1 MPDLNGIPQSL
12 RNASRW
18 MRLAGVPA
26 LIAHPDWKGEGS
38 VLRARP
44 WLLWIHGRSV
54 HKELDPGRYLRLLR
68 SGIASVALDL
78 PGHGERATPE
88 GGDLGNTLP
97 MIAQMADEIDAVVE
111 RVLELDGFNPERSAI
126 GGMSAGGMVT
136 LARLCRP
143 HRFVAAAV
151 ECTTGS
157 WRWQPNLMRGDHAL
171 LDALNP
177 IAHLDGWRPIP
188 LLVLHNRLDEWV
200 PLAGQEE
207 FVAALRARYA
217 DPRAVAMHIYDAT
230 GAPNEHAGF
239 GRLAADAKDRFTA
252 FLAASLGVTSAPA

>member
-1 MPDLNGIPQSL
+1 MPDLVGIPQSL
-12 RNASRW
+12 RHASRW

-26 LIAHPDWKGEGS
+26 LVAHPDWKGEGS
-38 VLRARP
+38 VLRSRP

-54 HKELDPGRYLRLLR
+54 N
-68 SGIASVALDL
+68 ASVALDL
-78 PGHGERATPE
+78 PGHGERASPE
-88 GGDLGNTLP
+88 GGDLANTLP
-97 MIAQMADEIDAVVE
+97 MIAQMIDEIDAVVE
-111 RVLELDGFNPERSAI
+111 RLLELDGFDPERSAL

-157 WRWQPNLMRGDHAL
+157 WRWQPNLMRGDHTL
-171 LDALNP
+171 FDQLNP
-177 IAHLDGWRPIP
+177 IAHLDGWRAIP

-207 FVAALRARYA
+207 FVQTLRSRSPNQAAIT
-217 DPRAVAMHIYDAT
+217 MHIYEAT

-252 FLAASLGVTSAPA
+252 FLVTTLGVSSSQA